1 MPIHFLGLFLH
12 QLGNICKN
20 FQDFVDLPSLLVLPL
35 EDGSGLKVLLS
46 LAMLESSDSFF
57 GYQVL
62 TVRE

>member
-35 EDGSGLKVLLS
+35 EDGSELKVLLS